1 MSEYSLNG
9 RGQGHV
15 SNFCILDL
23 ENFARA
29 SRRCTGIINVDGQLV
44 HYIYDG
50 KARRGCM
57 HKFIYVGLL

>member
-1 MSEYSLNG
+1 MIGCPISG

-29 SRRCTGIINVDGQLV
+29 SRRCTGIIDVDGQLV

-50 KARRGCM
+50 KARRG
-57 HKFIYVGLL
+57 